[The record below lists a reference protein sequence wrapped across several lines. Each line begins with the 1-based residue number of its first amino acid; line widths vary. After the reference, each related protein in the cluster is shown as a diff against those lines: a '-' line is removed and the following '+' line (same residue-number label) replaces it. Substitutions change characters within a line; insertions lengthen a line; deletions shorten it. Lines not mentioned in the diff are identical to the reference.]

1 MINKIPKTIGKAE
14 KSRYLILT
22 SWFTM
27 RENGKAD
34 AIRLMPFSI
43 VKGTDDLKDQ
53 RDYVEE
59 NAVFFSLKRPF
70 EVVRIK

>member
-1 MINKIPKTIGKAE
+1 
-14 KSRYLILT
+14 
-22 SWFTM
+22 
-27 RENGKAD
+27 
-34 AIRLMPFSI
+34 MPFSI